1 MFLDIDYS
9 SNVLTNT
16 FEQYTIAMN
25 WFTPLQNL
33 TIDEMVEK
41 ARELIFDF
49 KYPFYTDEAQ
59 AKEDFEKMFILMHL
73 RDNWGVETAG
83 EFKYWLQRKLT
94 LVSDGY
100 RQLYETMKFEYNPIE
115 NHNLVRTIERNG
127 TTKDINIS
135 DSEVETNNDTNT
147 NTNSNSNSNSNT
159 ENKINGTSET
169 TGNRTGDTQQIH
181 SDNPQVNF
189 SGQDYASNMD
199 RGQTK
204 ENTAT
209 NTNDNTN
216 GTTNFSGTENNETT
230 STQKSNGTQTIN
242 NTQNS
247 NGEFKNNEK
256 YSEHGY
262 LGNVQDAIK
271 KEREL
276 IVNINRMLCEE
287 MNDLFLLVLM

>member
-16 FEQYTIAMN
+16 FEQYTISMN
-25 WFTPLQNL
+25 WLTPLQNL
-33 TIDEMVEK
+33 TIDDMVEK

-59 AKEDFEKMFILMHL
+59 AKEEFEKMFILMHL

-115 NHNLVRTIERNG
+115 NHNLERTVERSG
-127 TTKDINIS
+127 TAK
-135 DSEVETNNDTNT
+135 DTNINSGVVNNES
-147 NTNSNSNSNSNT
+147 NTNSNVTGNSNT
-159 ENKINGTSET
+159 
-169 TGNRTGDTQQIH
+169 TGDRTSNNQTIH

-199 RGQTK
+199 RGQIKDDT
-204 ENTAT
+204 TT
-209 NTNDNTN
+209 NTNDNTT
-216 GTTNFSGTENNETT
+216 GKTNFNSKQNNNSTENRDSEY
-230 STQKSNGTQTIN
+230 S
-242 NTQNS
+242 
-247 NGEFKNNEK
+247 NNEK
-256 YSEHGY
+256 YTEHGY

-276 IVNINRMLCEE
+276 IININRMLCEE
-287 MNDLFLLVLM
+287 MNDLFLLVFM

>member
-25 WFTPLQNL
+25 WLTPLQNL

-49 KYPFYTDEAQ
+49 KYPFYTDESQ
-59 AKEDFEKMFILMHL
+59 AKEEFEKMFILMHL

-100 RQLYETMKFEYNPIE
+100 RQLYETMKFEYKPLE
-115 NHNLVRTIERNG
+115 NHNLERTVERSG
-127 TTKDINIS
+127 TAK
-135 DSEVETNNDTNT
+135 DTNINSGVVNNES
-147 NTNSNSNSNSNT
+147 NTNSNVTGNSNT
-159 ENKINGTSET
+159 
-169 TGNRTGDTQQIH
+169 TGDRTSNNQTIH

-199 RGQTK
+199 RGQIKDDT
-204 ENTAT
+204 TT
-209 NTNDNTN
+209 NTNDNTT
-216 GTTNFSGTENNETT
+216 GKTNFNSKQNANNTENRDSEY
-230 STQKSNGTQTIN
+230 S
-242 NTQNS
+242 
-247 NGEFKNNEK
+247 NNEK
-256 YSEHGY
+256 YTEHGY

-276 IVNINRMLCEE
+276 IININRMLCEE

>member
-25 WFTPLQNL
+25 WLTPLQNL
-33 TIDEMVEK
+33 TIDEIVEK

-49 KYPFYTDEAQ
+49 KYPFYTDETQ

-100 RQLYETMKFEYNPIE
+100 RQLYETMKYEYNPIE
-115 NHNLVRTIERNG
+115 NHNLERTVDRSG
-127 TTKDINIS
+127 KAK
-135 DSEVETNNDTNT
+135 ETNI
-147 NTNSNSNSNSNT
+147 NSGVVNNESNT
-159 ENKINGTSET
+159 DNTVTGNSHT
-169 TGNRTGDTQQIH
+169 TGDRTANNQNIH

-199 RGQTK
+199 RGQTHD
-204 ENTAT
+204 ETET
-209 NTNDNTN
+209 STNDSTT
-216 GTTNFSGTENNETT
+216 GKTNFTSKQNNNNTENSDSEY
-230 STQKSNGTQTIN
+230 S
-242 NTQNS
+242 
-247 NGEFKNNEK
+247 NNEK
-256 YSEHGY
+256 YTEHGY

>member
-16 FEQYTIAMN
+16 FEQYTVSMN
-25 WFTPLQNL
+25 WLTPLQNL
-33 TIDEMVEK
+33 TIEEMVEK

-73 RDNWGVETAG
+73 RDNWGFETAG

-100 RQLYETMKFEYNPIE
+100 RQLYQTMKLEYNPLE
-115 NHNLVRTIERNG
+115 NHNLERTVDRSG
-127 TTKDINIS
+127 KTK
-135 DSEVETNNDTNT
+135 ETNI
-147 NTNSNSNSNSNT
+147 NSGVVNNESNT
-159 ENKINGTSET
+159 DNTVTGNSHT
-169 TGNRTGDTQQIH
+169 TGDRTANNQNIH

-204 ENTAT
+204 DETET
-209 NTNDNTN
+209 NTNDSTT
-216 GTTNFSGTENNETT
+216 GKTNFNSKQNNNNTENSDSEY
-230 STQKSNGTQTIN
+230 S
-242 NTQNS
+242 
-247 NGEFKNNEK
+247 NNEK
-256 YSEHGY
+256 YTEHGY

>member
-1 MFLDIDYS
+1 MFLSIDYS

-16 FEQYTIAMN
+16 FEQYTISMN
-25 WFTPLQNL
+25 WLTPLQNL
-33 TIDEMVEK
+33 SIDEMVEK

-100 RQLYETMKFEYNPIE
+100 RQLYETMKFEYKPLE
-115 NHNLVRTIERNG
+115 NHNLERTVERSG
-127 TTKDINIS
+127 RAKDININS
-135 DSEVETNNDTNT
+135 GVVNNES
-147 NTNSNSNSNSNT
+147 NTNSNVTGNSNT
-159 ENKINGTSET
+159 
-169 TGNRTGDTQQIH
+169 TGDRTSNNQTIH

-199 RGQTK
+199 RGQIKDDT
-204 ENTAT
+204 TT
-209 NTNDNTN
+209 NTNDSTT
-216 GTTNFSGTENNETT
+216 GKTNFNSKQNNNNTENRDSEY
-230 STQKSNGTQTIN
+230 SND
-242 NTQNS
+242 
-247 NGEFKNNEK
+247 EK
-256 YSEHGY
+256 YTEHGY

-276 IVNINRMLCEE
+276 IININRMLCEE

>member
-16 FEQYTIAMN
+16 FEQYTISMN
-25 WFTPLQNL
+25 WLTPLQNL
-33 TIDEMVEK
+33 TIDDMVEK

-59 AKEDFEKMFILMHL
+59 AKEEFEKMFILMHL

-115 NHNLVRTIERNG
+115 NHNLERTVDRSG
-127 TTKDINIS
+127 KAK
-135 DSEVETNNDTNT
+135 ETNI
-147 NTNSNSNSNSNT
+147 NSGVINNESNT
-159 ENKINGTSET
+159 DNTVTGNSHT
-169 TGNRTGDTQQIH
+169 TGDRTSNNQNIH

-204 ENTAT
+204 DATET
-209 NTNDNTN
+209 NTNDSTT
-216 GTTNFSGTENNETT
+216 GKTNFNSKQNNNNTENSDSEY
-230 STQKSNGTQTIN
+230 S
-242 NTQNS
+242 
-247 NGEFKNNEK
+247 NNEK
-256 YSEHGY
+256 YTEHGY

>member
-1 MFLDIDYS
+1 MFLQIDYS

-16 FEQYTIAMN
+16 FEQYTISMN
-25 WFTPLQNL
+25 WLTPLQNL

-59 AKEDFEKMFILMHL
+59 AKEEFEKMFILMHL

-94 LVSDGY
+94 IVSDGY

-115 NHNLVRTIERNG
+115 NHNFERVIERRG
-127 TTKDINIS
+127 TKKDTNIS
-135 DSEVETNNDTNT
+135 DSEIESTND
-147 NTNSNSNSNSNT
+147 SNSNSNT
-159 ENKINGTSET
+159 NTNDNSNTEYNNSGTSST
-169 TGNRTGDTQQIH
+169 SGNRTGNSQQIH
-181 SDNPQVNF
+181 S
-189 SGQDYASNMD
+189 
-199 RGQTK
+199 
-204 ENTAT
+204 T
-209 NTNDNTN
+209 NTTD
-216 GTTNFSGTENNETT
+216 TTNMSSTFNGNKINETT
-230 STQKSNGTQTIN
+230 NKQTAHSTQTN
-242 NTQNS
+242 NITQNN
-247 NGEFKNNEK
+247 NGEFNNNEK

-262 LGNVQDAIK
+262 IGNVQDAIK

-276 IVNINRMLCEE
+276 IININRMLCEE

>member
-1 MFLDIDYS
+1 MFLQIDYS

-16 FEQYTIAMN
+16 FEQYTISMN
-25 WFTPLQNL
+25 WLTPLQNL

-59 AKEDFEKMFILMHL
+59 AKEEFEKMFILMHL

-94 LVSDGY
+94 IVSDGY

-115 NHNLVRTIERNG
+115 NHNFERVIERRG
-127 TTKDINIS
+127 TKKDTNIS
-135 DSEVETNNDTNT
+135 DSEIESTND
-147 NTNSNSNSNSNT
+147 SNSNSNT
-159 ENKINGTSET
+159 NTNDNSNTEYNNSGTSST
-169 TGNRTGDTQQIH
+169 SGNRTGNSQQIH
-181 SDNPQVNF
+181 SDAPQVNF

-199 RGQTK
+199 RGQT
-204 ENTAT
+204 TDTTST
-209 NTNDNTN
+209 NTTD
-216 GTTNFSGTENNETT
+216 TTNMSSTFNGNKINETT
-230 STQKSNGTQTIN
+230 NKQTAHSTQTN
-242 NTQNS
+242 NITQNN
-247 NGEFKNNEK
+247 NGEFNNNEK

-262 LGNVQDAIK
+262 IGNVQDAIK

-276 IVNINRMLCEE
+276 IININRMLCEE

>member
-16 FEQYTIAMN
+16 FEQYTISMN
-25 WFTPLQNL
+25 WLTPLENL

-59 AKEDFEKMFILMHL
+59 AKEEFEKMFILMHL

-115 NHNLVRTIERNG
+115 NHNIERTVDG
-127 TTKDINIS
+127 SGKAK
-135 DSEVETNNDTNT
+135 ETNINSGVVNNES
-147 NTNSNSNSNSNT
+147 NTNSNVTGNSNT
-159 ENKINGTSET
+159 
-169 TGNRTGDTQQIH
+169 TGDRTSNNQTIH

-199 RGQTK
+199 RGQIKDDT
-204 ENTAT
+204 TT
-209 NTNDNTN
+209 NTNDNTT
-216 GTTNFSGTENNETT
+216 GKTNFNSKQNANNIENRDREY
-230 STQKSNGTQTIN
+230 S
-242 NTQNS
+242 
-247 NGEFKNNEK
+247 NNEK
-256 YSEHGY
+256 YTEHGY

-276 IVNINRMLCEE
+276 IININRMLCEE

>member
-1 MFLDIDYS
+1 MFLSIDYS

-16 FEQYTIAMN
+16 FEQYTISMN
-25 WFTPLQNL
+25 WLTPLQNL

-59 AKEDFEKMFILMHL
+59 AKEEFEKMFILMHF

-94 LVSDGY
+94 LVSDVY
-100 RQLYETMKFEYNPIE
+100 RQLYETMKFEYKPLE
-115 NHNLVRTIERNG
+115 NHNLERTVERKG
-127 TTKDINIS
+127 TAK
-135 DSEVETNNDTNT
+135 DTNINSGVVNNES
-147 NTNSNSNSNSNT
+147 NTNSNVIGNSNT
-159 ENKINGTSET
+159 
-169 TGNRTGDTQQIH
+169 TGDRTSNNQTIH

-199 RGQTK
+199 RGQIKDDT
-204 ENTAT
+204 TT
-209 NTNDNTN
+209 NTNDSTKGETSFNSKQN
-216 GTTNFSGTENNETT
+216 NNNTENRDSEY
-230 STQKSNGTQTIN
+230 S
-242 NTQNS
+242 
-247 NGEFKNNEK
+247 NNEK
-256 YSEHGY
+256 YTEHGY